1 MQLSLHPY
9 RRCQDS
15 FCGRQQRYAVII
27 DFYTL
32 YKTVL
37 DSVQKAGTAGA
48 SIGRVRRG
56 GNAGELPPFSFIR
69 RIYQVQ
75 SCYTKL

>member
-1 MQLSLHPY
+1 MNLGKWVNPDQVWSK
-9 RRCQDS
+9 
-15 FCGRQQRYAVII
+15 GRARATRLQ
-27 DFYTL
+27 
-32 YKTVL
+32 K
-37 DSVQKAGTAGA
+37 KAGTA
-48 SIGRVRRG
+48 SIGRVCRG